1 MHLGDVIYNFR
12 MAHNKMSLM
21 EFAKLAKLS
30 TAYINQLERNIN
42 PKTGESIVPSLE
54 TFYKVANAMDISLD
68 ELLSKV
74 DENQP
79 VGLNGVQSY
88 EKPYSSERPLPSN
101 IILPS
106 AHKLPIMGTICAGD
120 GVVCEDDYQGTF
132 IVDTDVKADYCLKV
146 HGDSMIGANIYDGDI
161 VFISKSYDFVQD
173 QIYAIER
180 LDYNEASLKR
190 VTQDGDTLILNPCN
204 PEYHAMVTDYEE
216 VRIIGRCVGVLHKY
230 V

>member
-1 MHLGDVIYNFR
+1 MDIRTERL
-12 MAHNKMSLM
+12 NKAFKASGLSQS
-21 EFAKLAKLS
+21 ELCDKADINKGALSSYLSGRYFPKQIALEKLS
-30 TAYINQLERNIN
+30 SALNV
-42 PKTGESIVPSLE
+42 SISYLMG
-54 TFYKVANAMDISLD
+54 FDIVDTSD
-68 ELLSKV
+68 EKS
-74 DENQP
+74 
-79 VGLNGVQSY
+79 
-88 EKPYSSERPLPSN
+88 RPLPSN
-101 IILPS
+101 IILPA

-132 IVDTDVKADYCLKV
+132 IVDTDVKADYCLRV
-146 HGDSMIGANIYDGDI
+146 RGDSMIGANIYDGDI

-204 PEYHAMVTDYEE
+204 PEYHAMVTDYED

>member
-1 MHLGDVIYNFR
+1 
-12 MAHNKMSLM
+12 MS
-21 EFAKLAKLS
+21 FANNIRFLRR
-30 TAYINQLERNIN
+30 QRNISQEELAEMVGY
-42 PKTGESIVPSLE
+42 KSFTTIQKWETGDSEPNMGVLRQLADIFHLSISELVETDLE
-54 TFYKVANAMDISLD
+54 NK
-68 ELLSKV
+68 
-74 DENQP
+74 
-79 VGLNGVQSY
+79 
-88 EKPYSSERPLPSN
+88 SSDRPLPSN

-132 IVDTDVKADYCLKV
+132 IVDIDVKADYCLRVK
-146 HGDSMIGANIYDGDI
+146 GDSMIGANIYDGDI

-180 LDYNEASLKR
+180 LDHNEASLKR
-190 VTQDGDTLILNPCN
+190 ITQDGDTLILNPCN

>member
-1 MHLGDVIYNFR
+1 MSTQLGNKKIMAKNIQYYMDLYNKTRNDICQDLGIKYTTFADWIKANTYPR
-12 MAHNKMSLM
+12 IDKIELMANYFNIEKSDLIEEHNK
-21 EFAKLAKLS
+21 
-30 TAYINQLERNIN
+30 
-42 PKTGESIVPSLE
+42 ES
-54 TFYKVANAMDISLD
+54 
-68 ELLSKV
+68 
-74 DENQP
+74 
-79 VGLNGVQSY
+79 VQSD
-88 EKPYSSERPLPSN
+88 RPLPSN
-101 IILPS
+101 IILPA

-132 IVDTDVKADYCLKV
+132 IVDIDVKADYCLKV

-161 VFISKSYDFVQD
+161 VFISKSYDFIQD

>member
-1 MHLGDVIYNFR
+1 MSTQLGNKKI
-12 MAHNKMSLM
+12 MAKNIQYYMDLYKKTRNDICQDLGIKYTTFTDWIKANTYPRIDKIELMANYFNIEKSDLIEEHNK
-21 EFAKLAKLS
+21 
-30 TAYINQLERNIN
+30 
-42 PKTGESIVPSLE
+42 ES
-54 TFYKVANAMDISLD
+54 
-68 ELLSKV
+68 
-74 DENQP
+74 
-79 VGLNGVQSY
+79 VQSD
-88 EKPYSSERPLPSN
+88 RPLPSN

-132 IVDTDVKADYCLKV
+132 IVDIDVKADYCLKV